1 MIKELLQEGFVLKT
15 KGYYKHAIEAFYK
28 ALELDNSSAELL
40 LEIADSYFLMGDE
53 ERALS
58 YIESILEKNPT
69 HIGSMK
75 LLKKIFVSKQAWNE
89 AEQVAQN
96 VYLISKDLDDLAE
109 LYELLNKQKKYAQ
122 IFVALPEEKS
132 PKLLYEMAYA
142 KLFLSELADAEN
154 YINQALEEVSDKSYL
169 LLKCKILFK
178 LGKKD
183 ECLEFLENL
192 KLDKTDADMLNF
204 IGLVKQYECE
214 YEIAIKLFAEA
225 SKIEPQKD
233 EYFYNIASTYF
244 KMGDISQAKKYYNI
258 AISINPENQS
268 YHFALANLYYSEK
281 NYKRAMEELKFD
293 FFESNLLKAIILYDT
308 GYLALARKK
317 LVELEKERPNDE
329 MVLRYKTVIEE
340 ELKI

>member
-28 ALELDNSSAELL
+28 ALELDNSSTELL

-58 YIESILEKNPT
+58 YIESILEKYPT

-75 LLKKIFVSKQAWNE
+75 LLKKIFMSKQAWYE
-89 AEQVAQN
+89 AEQIAQN
-96 VYLISKDLDDLAE
+96 IYLISKDLDDLAE
-109 LYELLNKQKKYAQ
+109 LYELLNKQKKYSQ
-122 IFVALPEEKS
+122 IFVALPDEKT

-142 KLFLSELADAEN
+142 KMFLSELDEAET
-154 YINQALEEVSDKSYL
+154 YINEALEKSSDKKYL

-178 LGKKD
+178 SAKKE
-183 ECLEFLENL
+183 ECLEILENL
-192 KLDKTDADMLNF
+192 RLDKADADMLNF
-204 IGLVKQYECE
+204 VGLVKQYEGE

-225 SKIEPQKD
+225 SKLEPQKD

-244 KMGDISQAKKYYNI
+244 KMGDVSQAKKYYNI
-258 AISINPENQS
+258 SISLNPENQS

-293 FFESNLLKAIILYDT
+293 FFEANLLKAIILYDT

-329 MVLRYKTVIEE
+329 MVLRYKTAIED